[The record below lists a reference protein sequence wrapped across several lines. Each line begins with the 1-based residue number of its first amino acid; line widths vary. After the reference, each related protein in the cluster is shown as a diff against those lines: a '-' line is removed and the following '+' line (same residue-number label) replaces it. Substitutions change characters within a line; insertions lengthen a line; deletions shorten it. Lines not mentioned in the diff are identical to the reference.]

1 MHAHAACAE
10 KNRNVGEL
18 DREYRKR
25 WHHPLQI
32 ARCWSGLAH
41 TRDRRSCQRIEFI
54 DINPG
59 ARQVVLRP
67 YQQNVLGDKRSRKPE
82 TRIPK
87 GPFHVQ
93 SRYSRAMPCALANAS
108 QHAMRWLGR
117 ALLQPQR
124 SRNRLPL
131 VHAIYGPNDLAQIKG
146 GSLKETSVPT
156 YLAESDPQLSLKLRL
171 DRSLEWPWLRD

>member
-87 GPFHVQ
+87 SPFHVQ

-108 QHAMRWLGR
+108 KHAMRWIRDPCFNRSVLETGCHSFTLYIR
-117 ALLQPQR
+117 AEPF
-124 SRNRLPL
+124 
-131 VHAIYGPNDLAQIKG
+131 GTDKG
-146 GSLKETSVPT
+146 GLSEETSVPT

-171 DRSLEWPWLRD
+171 DRSLEWRWLRD